1 MLDIENN
8 KQNTR
13 MSDFYKHF
21 NKNVLPLL
29 ERYDSVRLEDLKK
42 MIIYSFLAIP
52 VTIIAIC
59 IISMRGGINIFES
72 TDTLINSVPIFI
84 LCCAIAI
91 LMIICGVNYEYRKK
105 VKKQFTQKII
115 NSLGEIEWH
124 SEKSLISDSE
134 IRKSNLFGL
143 YNDKTCDDSFK
154 GIYKEVPF
162 RISEVEMVDEVRTK
176 RFYAAWKSFKGIII
190 AIKSNKKIKAQTI
203 VTTKGDLNV
212 QNIRFVY
219 LIAALVVSI
228 PILFFCDNIV
238 MSSVIAGVLLL
249 LGAIFCIIDTIK
261 QKDKKQKSLKKIL
274 LEDLEFNKKYNTY
287 SADEVEGRYLVTTA
301 YMQRFKNLHTAFG
314 IRNAKCS
321 FFDDEIIFA
330 LSTSKNFFELS
341 GNIFISLK
349 DTKQIKKFYEEISA
363 IYDIIDYFKL
373 SEKTGL

>member
-1 MLDIENN
+1 
-8 KQNTR
+8 
-13 MSDFYKHF
+13 
-21 NKNVLPLL
+21 
-29 ERYDSVRLEDLKK
+29 
-42 MIIYSFLAIP
+42 
-52 VTIIAIC
+52 
-59 IISMRGGINIFES
+59 
-72 TDTLINSVPIFI
+72 
-84 LCCAIAI
+84 
-91 LMIICGVNYEYRKK
+91 
-105 VKKQFTQKII
+105 
-115 NSLGEIEWH
+115 
-124 SEKSLISDSE
+124 
-134 IRKSNLFGL
+134 
-143 YNDKTCDDSFK
+143 
-154 GIYKEVPF
+154 
-162 RISEVEMVDEVRTK
+162 
-176 RFYAAWKSFKGIII
+176 
-190 AIKSNKKIKAQTI
+190 
-203 VTTKGDLNV
+203 
-212 QNIRFVY
+212 
-219 LIAALVVSI
+219 
-228 PILFFCDNIV
+228 